1 MSKVSVWL
9 RFIGDVTPA
18 VVSGIFLT
26 LSFPHFGNAAF
37 AWIALVPLLLICVRA
52 SSLRHSFVLG
62 FVTGGVHFAGMLYW
76 IPNVMVEFGELV
88 PVMAASLYFLLV
100 SYLAL
105 FPALFSV
112 GIFIVFHRFGLIGLL
127 CAPAL
132 WVTTEL
138 GRLHLFTGFPWEL
151 LGYSQTSVLPVAQLA
166 SLFGVLGLSALVVLV
181 NSAIAFS
188 MMSSGNRRLGSLVG
202 IVFVLA
208 LVISFGTWRLKSN
221 DLFARGTPLR
231 VAVVQGNISQHDKWD
246 PEFRDKIF
254 EIYLDLT
261 NNAVAEG
268 AELIVWPEAAT
279 PFVFERD
286 SVRSESIRR
295 IASQNKV
302 HLLIGT
308 TQIIQGTQTRYYNAA
323 IMIGDTGEIT
333 SVYRKHH
340 LVPFGEY
347 VPLRKALF
355 FVSPLV
361 ETIEDFSAGP
371 GAETLTIG
379 RSLVSAAI
387 CYEVIYPGLVQ
398 GFVKKGSRLL
408 TTITNDAWYGLT
420 SAPYQHFQQATMR
433 AIEQGRFLVRAA
445 NTGISGV
452 VDPFGRVIASTS
464 LFERHMTI
472 SDVWLLDG
480 RTFYSRTGDA
490 FSYMC
495 IALTLVAISSWP
507 FRRYRLHQ

>member
-1 MSKVSVWL
+1 MSKVSVPSH
-9 RFIGDVTPA
+9 FIGDVTLA

-37 AWIALVPLLLICVRA
+37 AWIALVPLLLICVRVF
-52 SSLRHSFVLG
+52 SLSYSFFLG
-62 FVTGGVHFAGMLYW
+62 FVAGGVHFVSMLYW
-76 IPNVMVEFGELV
+76 IPNVMVEFGGLIPAV
-88 PVMAASLYFLLV
+88 SLSLYLLFI

-112 GIFIVFHRFGLIGLL
+112 GVVIVLRRFGLIGLL
-127 CAPAL
+127 YAPAL

-166 SLFGVLGLSALVVLV
+166 SLFGVLGVSALIVLV
-181 NSAIAFS
+181 NSTIAFS
-188 MMSSGNRRLGSLVG
+188 VMVNGKRRWVSLVG
-202 IVFVLA
+202 IVVVLT
-208 LVISFGTWRLKSN
+208 LVVSFGTWRLQSN
-221 DLFARGTPLR
+221 DWLARGTPLR
-231 VAVVQGNISQHDKWD
+231 VAMVQGNIAQQDKWD
-246 PEFRDKIF
+246 PGLRDEIF
-254 EIYLDLT
+254 ETYLELT
-261 NNAVAEG
+261 KNAVAEG

-286 SVRSESIRR
+286 FVRAESIRN
-295 IASQNKV
+295 IASKNKV

-308 TQIIQGTQTRYYNAA
+308 NQIVQGDQTRYYNSA
-323 IMIGDTGEIT
+323 IMIGDAGEIT

-371 GAETLTIG
+371 GSETLIMG
-379 RSLVSAAI
+379 QSFISAAI
-387 CYEVIYPGLVQ
+387 CYEIIYPGLVQ

-408 TTITNDAWYGLT
+408 TTITNDAWYGVT

-452 VDPFGRVIASTS
+452 VDPFGRVIVRTS
-464 LFERHMTI
+464 LFERRMTMA
-472 SDVWLLDG
+472 DVLLLDG
-480 RTFYSRTGDA
+480 RTFYNRIGDI

-495 IALTLVAISSWP
+495 VVLTLMVVGTSL
-507 FRRYRLHQ
+507 FRRNYLYQ